1 MTGKEKFYLL
11 SETVGWNCSIYIDDF
26 LLELLN
32 SQDYKS
38 LTTNVSSA
46 AEHLS
51 YDAHN
56 VVYNF
61 NNLNLEPKT
70 FTDYVILKNQISYLS
85 LVSNEEFYL
94 NPFLVENDYHGN
106 VNSIGDLIVEHN
118 SKLYTINSLII
129 SDEYDEEKKKEIIEE
144 RLEYYLNDIDSL
156 LNRTIFILKNESI
169 NNTSKATTHFSRF
182 LEILLFVILNLFAL
196 FIFTRHSD
204 LFFSY
209 IYNPDFSNSIT
220 YIIYFF
226 IPILF
231 MYDLFFILFHSY
243 RAKITEPYNYAMRF
257 IKNNASRVFE
267 DLKNNCESLY
277 FYISKAIDEK
287 RILKDDIHTFS
298 KIENTYIDIKSI
310 LESKKLTQ
318 KRLYVFLKAMLIIFF
333 TLATILFI
341 YSFIIY
347 VITELLGVIL

>member
-1 MTGKEKFYLL
+1 
-11 SETVGWNCSIYIDDF
+11 
-26 LLELLN
+26 
-32 SQDYKS
+32 
-38 LTTNVSSA
+38 
-46 AEHLS
+46 
-51 YDAHN
+51 
-56 VVYNF
+56 
-61 NNLNLEPKT
+61 
-70 FTDYVILKNQISYLS
+70 
-85 LVSNEEFYL
+85 
-94 NPFLVENDYHGN
+94 
-106 VNSIGDLIVEHN
+106 
-118 SKLYTINSLII
+118 
-129 SDEYDEEKKKEIIEE
+129 
-144 RLEYYLNDIDSL
+144 
-156 LNRTIFILKNESI
+156 
-169 NNTSKATTHFSRF
+169 
-182 LEILLFVILNLFAL
+182 
-196 FIFTRHSD
+196 
-204 LFFSY
+204 
-209 IYNPDFSNSIT
+209 
-220 YIIYFF
+220 
-226 IPILF
+226 